1 MRRMILKVKGMSC
14 AHCERRV
21 SDTLTALPGVSVLKV
36 SAAEEQVLLDMEEKN
51 VSEADLK
58 EAVESAGYRV
68 P

>member
-21 SDTLTALPGVSVLKV
+21 GEALTTLPGVSVIRV
-36 SAAEEQVLLDMEEKN
+36 SAAEDHVLLDMKEKS